1 MYSKD
6 TKILQFSQY
15 QNSDKTPRIIYEDF
29 ESLIEKTDVCKNNS
43 EKSFTTKVS
52 EHIPSD
58 FSISITSSFK
68 NTEHKHDIYR
78 GKDCMKKNCE
88 SSREHAMK
96 IINFKKKKMKLLKN
110 KQQESYENAKNFYIC
125 K

>member
-1 MYSKD
+1 MSSKD

-15 QNSDKTPRIIYEDF
+15 QNSDKTPRIICEDF

-58 FSISITSSFK
+58 FSISIISSFK

-78 GKDCMKKNCE
+78 V
-88 SSREHAMK
+88 K
-96 IINFKKKKMKLLKN
+96 IV
-110 KQQESYENAKNFYIC
+110 
-125 K
+125 

>member
-1 MYSKD
+1 M
-6 TKILQFSQY
+6 
-15 QNSDKTPRIIYEDF
+15 
-29 ESLIEKTDVCKNNS
+29 IEKTDVCKNNS

-58 FSISITSSFK
+58 FSISIISSFK

>member
-1 MYSKD
+1 MSSKD

-58 FSISITSSFK
+58 FSISIISSFK